1 MHATISFLLVLL
13 PAAVL
18 GEEKFSY
25 DLEAEDGPLKWADLD
40 IKNNQCGGTA
50 QSGINIPT
58 GPCDEVM
65 ADYVFNVSSNEWFYL
80 CSYAF
85 VCGVVLCCVV
95 LVALLLNQKSFYYR
109 YLSQEHVR
117 PRTLHSRSTIMLSN

>member
-18 GEEKFSY
+18 GEGKFSY

-40 IKNNQCGGTA
+40 IENNKCGGMA
-50 QSGINIPT
+50 QSGINVPT

-65 ADYVFNVSSNEWFYL
+65 ADYVFNVSSYKWFYL
-80 CSYAF
+80 CPHSF
-85 VCGVVLCCVV
+85 IFRVVLYW
-95 LVALLLNQKSFYYR
+95 LHR
-109 YLSQEHVR
+109 Y
-117 PRTLHSRSTIMLSN
+117 